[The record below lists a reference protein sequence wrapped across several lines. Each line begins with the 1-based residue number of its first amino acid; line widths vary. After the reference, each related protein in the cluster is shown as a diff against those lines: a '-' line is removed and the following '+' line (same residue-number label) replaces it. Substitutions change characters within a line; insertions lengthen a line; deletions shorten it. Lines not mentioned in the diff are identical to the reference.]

1 MLGLSSTLEPSPYND
16 EEREGEEQEEV
27 GGEGEEFDESGDLFS
42 GAKEF
47 ESHKQAQA
55 IKKKIQ
61 FNLGRRSGPRWSLPF
76 GRWSCDSHVMFFTD
90 VVLSIRICL
99 SCTIP
104 FPHKN

>member
-1 MLGLSSTLEPSPYND
+1 MESTQSCQLIIYVGSSSTLEPPPYEND
-16 EEREGEEQEEV
+16 EREGVEQEM

-47 ESHKQAQA
+47 ESFKQVQS

-76 GRWSCDSHVMFFTD
+76 GT
-90 VVLSIRICL
+90 
-99 SCTIP
+99 
-104 FPHKN
+104 

>member
-1 MLGLSSTLEPSPYND
+1 MESTQSCQLIIYVGSSSTLEPPPYEND
-16 EEREGEEQEEV
+16 EREGVEQEV

-47 ESHKQAQA
+47 ESFKQVQS

-76 GRWSCDSHVMFFTD
+76 GTRSCYSHVIVM
-90 VVLSIRICL
+90 
-99 SCTIP
+99 
-104 FPHKN
+104 

>member
-1 MLGLSSTLEPSPYND
+1 MYIHVHVPFCVGSSSTLEPSPYEN
-16 EEREGEEQEEV
+16 EEMEGEGEEQEV

-47 ESHKQAQA
+47 ESYKQAQS

-76 GRWSCDSHVMFFTD
+76 GR
-90 VVLSIRICL
+90 
-99 SCTIP
+99 
-104 FPHKN
+104 